1 MEWSPPI
8 SQGTQ
13 VLVQLSDRIAPRF
26 QRAEGRKRVG
36 RYRRGLLASVERKN
50 EWQMA
55 EEPTEPNARGCA
67 MLQLGILWLD
77 DLNVRLVLTILGSQ
91 QEHMPDPRVLAL

>member
-1 MEWSPPI
+1 MEWSPTL

-26 QRAEGRKRVG
+26 QRVEG

-55 EEPTEPNARGCA
+55 EEPTETNARGCA
-67 MLQLGILWLD
+67 MLELCIRWLD